1 MHSRDRSIRPLD
13 EGSVDS
19 ITESVLK
26 SDVCARASVV
36 YLRVNESSVL
46 YGGGGGGGGSAIT
59 YRLNNVTWTCLR
71 HFERDN

>member
-46 YGGGGGGGGSAIT
+46 YGGGGAVPSLIAST
-59 YRLNNVTWTCLR
+59 M
-71 HFERDN
+71 